1 MDKKKKRKNNKRGPK
16 QKLEARQFSYFVSLL
31 AALPVDEFV
40 GIARV
45 LKVQLLEENKGRT
58 EDETE
63 DETEGEKGKTESLLR
78 DFAEIFE
85 EMLDEFL
92 RLTPVQ
98 RHNLIW
104 IMEAALSEEEN
115 ELHADSKY
123 KHLPTSL
130 LTRRATIELNENV
143 EVNDDATTSTSTD

>member
-1 MDKKKKRKNNKRGPK
+1 MDKKKKRKNNKRGLN

-40 GIARV
+40 GIARI
-45 LKVQLLEENKGRT
+45 LKVKLLDKK

-63 DETEGEKGKTESLLR
+63 DETESLLR

-92 RLTPVQ
+92 RLTSVQ

-104 IMEAALSEEEN
+104 IMEAALSEEGN

-130 LTRRATIELNENV
+130 LTRRATIESDENA
-143 EVNDDATTSTSTD
+143 EVIEDATTSTSTD

>member
-1 MDKKKKRKNNKRGPK
+1 MDKKKKRKNNKRGLK

-40 GIARV
+40 GIARI
-45 LKVQLLEENKGRT
+45 LKVQLLDKKEN
-58 EDETE
+58 ETE
-63 DETEGEKGKTESLLR
+63 DETESLLR

-92 RLTPVQ
+92 RLTSVQ

-104 IMEAALSEEEN
+104 IMEAALSEEGN

-130 LTRRATIELNENV
+130 LTRRATIESDENA
-143 EVNDDATTSTSTD
+143 EVIEDATTSTSTD

>member
-40 GIARV
+40 GVARV
-45 LKVQLLEENKGRT
+45 LKVQLLDKK

-63 DETEGEKGKTESLLR
+63 DETKDGAESLLR

-92 RLTPVQ
+92 RLTFVQ

-104 IMEAALSEEEN
+104 IMEAALSEEGN

-130 LTRRATIELNENV
+130 LTRRATIESDENA
-143 EVNDDATTSTSTD
+143 EVIEDATTSTSTD

>member
-40 GIARV
+40 GVARV
-45 LKVQLLEENKGRT
+45 LKVQLLDKK

-63 DETEGEKGKTESLLR
+63 DETEDGAESLLR

-92 RLTPVQ
+92 RLTSVQ

-104 IMEAALSEEEN
+104 IMEAALSEEGN

-130 LTRRATIELNENV
+130 LTRRVTIESDENA
-143 EVNDDATTSTSTD
+143 EVIEDATTSTSTD

>member
-40 GIARV
+40 GVARV

-63 DETEGEKGKTESLLR
+63 EKTESLLR

-92 RLTPVQ
+92 RLTSVQ

-104 IMEAALSEEEN
+104 IMEAALSEEGN

-130 LTRRATIELNENV
+130 LTRRATIESDENA
-143 EVNDDATTSTSTD
+143 EVIEDAATSTSTD

>member
-16 QKLEARQFSYFVSLL
+16 QKLEARQLSYFVSLL

-40 GIARV
+40 GVARV
-45 LKVQLLEENKGRT
+45 LKVQLLDKK

-63 DETEGEKGKTESLLR
+63 DGAESLLR

-104 IMEAALSEEEN
+104 IMEAALSEEGN
-115 ELHADSKY
+115 ELHADTKY

-130 LTRRATIELNENV
+130 LTRRATIESDENA
-143 EVNDDATTSTSTD
+143 EVIEDATTSTSTN

>member
-40 GIARV
+40 GVARV
-45 LKVQLLEENKGRT
+45 LKVRLLEENKGRT
-58 EDETE
+58 EGETE
-63 DETEGEKGKTESLLR
+63 DKTESLLR

-92 RLTPVQ
+92 RLTFVQ

-104 IMEAALSEEEN
+104 IMEAALSEEGN
-115 ELHADSKY
+115 ELHTDSKY

-130 LTRRATIELNENV
+130 LTRRATIESDENA
-143 EVNDDATTSTSTD
+143 EVIEDATTSTSTD

>member
-40 GIARV
+40 GVARV
-45 LKVQLLEENKGRT
+45 LKVRLLEEDKGKTEDKT
-58 EDETE
+58 EDE
-63 DETEGEKGKTESLLR
+63 TESLLR

-92 RLTPVQ
+92 RLTSVQ

-104 IMEAALSEEEN
+104 IMEAALSEEGN

-130 LTRRATIELNENV
+130 LTRRATIESDENA
-143 EVNDDATTSTSTD
+143 EVIKDATTSTSTD

>member
-1 MDKKKKRKNNKRGPK
+1 MDKKKKRKNNRQKPK

-45 LKVQLLEENKGRT
+45 LKVRLLDKK

-63 DETEGEKGKTESLLR
+63 DETKEKTESLLR

-104 IMEAALSEEEN
+104 IMEAALSEEGN

-123 KHLPTSL
+123 KHLPTSV
-130 LTRRATIELNENV
+130 LTRRATIESDENA
-143 EVNDDATTSTSTD
+143 EVIEDATTSTSTD

>member
-1 MDKKKKRKNNKRGPK
+1 MDKKKKRKNNKRGLN

-45 LKVQLLEENKGRT
+45 LKVQLLDKKEDKT
-58 EDETE
+58 EDE
-63 DETEGEKGKTESLLR
+63 TESLLR

-92 RLTPVQ
+92 RLTSVQ

-104 IMEAALSEEEN
+104 IMEAALSEEGN

-130 LTRRATIELNENV
+130 LTRRATIDSNENA
-143 EVNDDATTSTSTD
+143 EVIEDATTSTSTD

>member
-1 MDKKKKRKNNKRGPK
+1 MDKKKKRKNNKRGLN

-40 GIARV
+40 GIARI
-45 LKVQLLEENKGRT
+45 LKVRLLDKKEDEN

-63 DETEGEKGKTESLLR
+63 DETESLLR

-92 RLTPVQ
+92 RLTSVQ

-104 IMEAALSEEEN
+104 IMEAALSEEGN

-130 LTRRATIELNENV
+130 LTRRATIESDENA
-143 EVNDDATTSTSTD
+143 EVIEDATTSTSTD

>member
-40 GIARV
+40 GVARV
-45 LKVQLLEENKGRT
+45 LKVRLLDKKEA
-58 EDETE
+58 ETE
-63 DETEGEKGKTESLLR
+63 DETESLLR

-92 RLTPVQ
+92 RLTSVQ

-104 IMEAALSEEEN
+104 IMEAALSEEGN

-130 LTRRATIELNENV
+130 LTRRATIESDENA
-143 EVNDDATTSTSTD
+143 EVIEDATTSTSTD

>member
-45 LKVQLLEENKGRT
+45 LKVRLLDKK

-63 DETEGEKGKTESLLR
+63 DETEDGAESLLR

-92 RLTPVQ
+92 RLTSVQ

-104 IMEAALSEEEN
+104 IMEAALSEEGN
-115 ELHADSKY
+115 ELHADTKY

-130 LTRRATIELNENV
+130 LTRRATIEPDENA
-143 EVNDDATTSTSTD
+143 EVIEDATTSTSTD

>member
-1 MDKKKKRKNNKRGPK
+1 MDKKKKRKNNKRGLN
-16 QKLEARQFSYFVSLL
+16 QKLEARQFSYFVNLL

-40 GIARV
+40 GIARI
-45 LKVQLLEENKGRT
+45 LKVQLLDKKEDKT
-58 EDETE
+58 EDE
-63 DETEGEKGKTESLLR
+63 TESLLR

-92 RLTPVQ
+92 RLTSVQ

-104 IMEAALSEEEN
+104 IMEAALSEEGN

-130 LTRRATIELNENV
+130 LTRRATIESDENA
-143 EVNDDATTSTSTD
+143 EVIEDATTSTSTD

>member
-40 GIARV
+40 GVARV
-45 LKVQLLEENKGRT
+45 LKVRLLDKK

-63 DETEGEKGKTESLLR
+63 DEKDETESLLR

-92 RLTPVQ
+92 RLTSVQ

-104 IMEAALSEEEN
+104 IMEAALSEEGN

-130 LTRRATIELNENV
+130 LTRRATIESDENA
-143 EVNDDATTSTSTD
+143 EVIEDATTSTSTD

>member
-40 GIARV
+40 GVARV
-45 LKVQLLEENKGRT
+45 LKVRLLDKK

-63 DETEGEKGKTESLLR
+63 DETEDGAESLLR

-92 RLTPVQ
+92 RLTSVQ

-104 IMEAALSEEEN
+104 IMEAALSEEGN
-115 ELHADSKY
+115 ELHADTKY

-130 LTRRATIELNENV
+130 LTRRATIESNENA
-143 EVNDDATTSTSTD
+143 EVIEDATTSTSTD

>member
-45 LKVQLLEENKGRT
+45 LKVRLLDKKEN
-58 EDETE
+58 ETE
-63 DETEGEKGKTESLLR
+63 DGAESLLR

-104 IMEAALSEEEN
+104 IMEAALSEEGN
-115 ELHADSKY
+115 ELHADTKY

-130 LTRRATIELNENV
+130 LTRRATIESDENA
-143 EVNDDATTSTSTD
+143 EVIENATTSTSTD

>member
-16 QKLEARQFSYFVSLL
+16 QKLEARQFSYFVNLL

-45 LKVQLLEENKGRT
+45 LKVRLLEENKGRT

-63 DETEGEKGKTESLLR
+63 DEKDKTESLLR

-92 RLTPVQ
+92 RLTSVQ

-104 IMEAALSEEEN
+104 IMEAALSEEGN

-123 KHLPTSL
+123 KHLPMSL
-130 LTRRATIELNENV
+130 LTRRATIESDENA
-143 EVNDDATTSTSTD
+143 EVIEDATTSTSTD

>member
-1 MDKKKKRKNNKRGPK
+1 MDKKKKRKNNKRGLN

-31 AALPVDEFV
+31 ATLPVDEFV
-40 GIARV
+40 GIARI
-45 LKVQLLEENKGRT
+45 LKVQLLDKK

-63 DETEGEKGKTESLLR
+63 DETEFLLR

-92 RLTPVQ
+92 RLTSVQ

-104 IMEAALSEEEN
+104 IMEAALSEEGN

-130 LTRRATIELNENV
+130 LTRRATIESDKNA
-143 EVNDDATTSTSTD
+143 EVIEDATTSTSTD

>member
-16 QKLEARQFSYFVSLL
+16 QKLEARQFSYFVGLL

-40 GIARV
+40 GIARI
-45 LKVQLLEENKGRT
+45 LKVQLLDKK

-63 DETEGEKGKTESLLR
+63 DETEGKTESLLR

-92 RLTPVQ
+92 RLTSVQ

-104 IMEAALSEEEN
+104 IMEAALSEEGN

-130 LTRRATIELNENV
+130 LTRRATIESDENA
-143 EVNDDATTSTSTD
+143 EVIEDATTSTSTD

>member
-40 GIARV
+40 GVARV
-45 LKVQLLEENKGRT
+45 LKVQLLDKKEDEA

-63 DETEGEKGKTESLLR
+63 DGAESLLR

-92 RLTPVQ
+92 RLTSVQ

-104 IMEAALSEEEN
+104 IMEAALSEEGN
-115 ELHADSKY
+115 ELHADTKY

-130 LTRRATIELNENV
+130 LTRRATIESDENA
-143 EVNDDATTSTSTD
+143 EVIEDATTSTSTD

>member
-16 QKLEARQFSYFVSLL
+16 QKLEARQLSYFVSLL

-40 GIARV
+40 GVARV
-45 LKVQLLEENKGRT
+45 LKVRLLEENKGRT

-63 DETEGEKGKTESLLR
+63 DEKDETESLLR

-104 IMEAALSEEEN
+104 IMEAALSEEGN

-130 LTRRATIELNENV
+130 LTRRATIESDENA
-143 EVNDDATTSTSTD
+143 EVIEDATTSTSTD

>member
-40 GIARV
+40 GIARI
-45 LKVQLLEENKGRT
+45 LKVQLLDKKEDKT
-58 EDETE
+58 KDETE
-63 DETEGEKGKTESLLR
+63 EKTESLLR

-92 RLTPVQ
+92 RLTSVQ

-104 IMEAALSEEEN
+104 IMEAALSEEGN

-130 LTRRATIELNENV
+130 LTRRATIESDENA
-143 EVNDDATTSTSTD
+143 EVIEDATTSTSTD

>member
-40 GIARV
+40 GVARV
-45 LKVQLLEENKGRT
+45 LKVRLLDKK

-63 DETEGEKGKTESLLR
+63 DETESLLR

-104 IMEAALSEEEN
+104 IMEAALSEEGN

-130 LTRRATIELNENV
+130 LTRRATIESDENA
-143 EVNDDATTSTSTD
+143 EVIEDATTSTSTD

>member
-16 QKLEARQFSYFVSLL
+16 QKLEARQFSYFVNLL

-40 GIARV
+40 GIARI
-45 LKVQLLEENKGRT
+45 LKVQLLDKK

-63 DETEGEKGKTESLLR
+63 DETESLLR

-92 RLTPVQ
+92 RLTSVQ

-104 IMEAALSEEEN
+104 IMEAALSEEGN

-130 LTRRATIELNENV
+130 LTRRATIDSNENA
-143 EVNDDATTSTSTD
+143 EVIEDATTSTSTD

>member
-40 GIARV
+40 GVARV
-45 LKVQLLEENKGRT
+45 LKVRLLDKKEDKT
-58 EDETE
+58 EDE
-63 DETEGEKGKTESLLR
+63 TESLLR

-92 RLTPVQ
+92 RLTSVQ

-104 IMEAALSEEEN
+104 IMEAALSEEGN

-130 LTRRATIELNENV
+130 LTRRATIESDENA
-143 EVNDDATTSTSTD
+143 EVIEDATTSTSTD

>member
-40 GIARV
+40 GVARV
-45 LKVQLLEENKGRT
+45 LKVRLLDKK

-63 DETEGEKGKTESLLR
+63 DETEDGAESLLR

-104 IMEAALSEEEN
+104 IMEAALSEEGN

-130 LTRRATIELNENV
+130 LTRRATIESNENA
-143 EVNDDATTSTSTD
+143 EVIEDATTPTSTD

>member
-40 GIARV
+40 GVARV
-45 LKVQLLEENKGRT
+45 LKVRLLEEDKGRT
-58 EDETE
+58 EGETE
-63 DETEGEKGKTESLLR
+63 DKTESLLR

-92 RLTPVQ
+92 RLTSVQ

-104 IMEAALSEEEN
+104 IMEAALSEEGN

-130 LTRRATIELNENV
+130 LTRRATIESDENA
-143 EVNDDATTSTSTD
+143 EVIEDATTSTSTD

>member
-1 MDKKKKRKNNKRGPK
+1 MDKKKKRKNNKRGLK
-16 QKLEARQFSYFVSLL
+16 QKLEARQFSYFVRLL
-31 AALPVDEFV
+31 AALPEDEFV
-40 GIARV
+40 GVARV
-45 LKVQLLEENKGRT
+45 LKVRLLEENKGRT

-63 DETEGEKGKTESLLR
+63 DEKDETESLLR

-104 IMEAALSEEEN
+104 IMEAALSEEGN

-130 LTRRATIELNENV
+130 LTRRATIESDENA
-143 EVNDDATTSTSTD
+143 EVIEDATTSTSTD

>member
-1 MDKKKKRKNNKRGPK
+1 MDKKKKRKNNKRGLN
-16 QKLEARQFSYFVSLL
+16 QKLEARQFSYFVNLL

-40 GIARV
+40 GIARI
-45 LKVQLLEENKGRT
+45 LKVQLLDKK

-63 DETEGEKGKTESLLR
+63 DETESLLR

-92 RLTPVQ
+92 RLTSVQ

-104 IMEAALSEEEN
+104 IMEAALSEEGN

-130 LTRRATIELNENV
+130 LTRRATIESDENA
-143 EVNDDATTSTSTD
+143 EVIEDATTSTSTD

>member
-40 GIARV
+40 GIARI
-45 LKVQLLEENKGRT
+45 LKVQLLDKKEDKT
-58 EDETE
+58 EDE
-63 DETEGEKGKTESLLR
+63 TESLLR

-92 RLTPVQ
+92 RLTSVQ

-104 IMEAALSEEEN
+104 IMEAALSEEGN

-130 LTRRATIELNENV
+130 LTRRATIESDENA
-143 EVNDDATTSTSTD
+143 EVTEDATTSTSTD

>member
-1 MDKKKKRKNNKRGPK
+1 MDKKKKRKNSNR
-16 QKLEARQFSYFVSLL
+16 KLEARQFSYFVSLL

-40 GIARV
+40 GVARV
-45 LKVQLLEENKGRT
+45 LKVRLLEENKGRT
-58 EDETE
+58 EGETE
-63 DETEGEKGKTESLLR
+63 DEKDKTESLLR

-104 IMEAALSEEEN
+104 IMEAALSEEGN

-130 LTRRATIELNENV
+130 LTRRATIESDENA
-143 EVNDDATTSTSTD
+143 EVIEDATTSTSTD

>member
-1 MDKKKKRKNNKRGPK
+1 MDKKKKRKNNRQKPK

-45 LKVQLLEENKGRT
+45 LKVRLLDKK

-63 DETEGEKGKTESLLR
+63 DGAESLLR

-104 IMEAALSEEEN
+104 IMEAALSEEGN
-115 ELHADSKY
+115 ELHVDSKY

-130 LTRRATIELNENV
+130 LTRRATIESNENA
-143 EVNDDATTSTSTD
+143 EVIEDATTSTSTD